1 MALLSHTLWK
11 SLCGVDKDSSV
22 TYINII
28 HFTSEIPRQFYVQRG
43 YTCTSVVKNSLY
55 YKLAAIYIHIRE
67 NKFYFYPRCR
77 APRERWVVYAQQR
90 APRTEKQKKTKQHT
104 QTSQFISPI
113 KSGKIRSANIMQM
126 HAELF
131 RFARAFPHSDRDT
144 YGCKC
149 TN

>member
-90 APRTEKQKKTKQHT
+90 APRTEKQKKNEIAYTNV
-104 QTSQFISPI
+104 IVYI
-113 KSGKIRSANIMQM
+113 ADKIWQNPERKHYANARRTFPFCTRVSAFGQRYVWM
-126 HAELF
+126 
-131 RFARAFPHSDRDT
+131 
-144 YGCKC
+144 
-149 TN
+149 